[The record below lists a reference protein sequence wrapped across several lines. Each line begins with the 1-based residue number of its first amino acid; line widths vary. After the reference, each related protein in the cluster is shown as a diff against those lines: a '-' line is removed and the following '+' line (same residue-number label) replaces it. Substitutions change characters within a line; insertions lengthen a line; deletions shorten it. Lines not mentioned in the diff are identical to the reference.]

1 MLPRVRHA
9 ATRNRIEKN
18 KTTSGSYPLV
28 GSFTKKQVSVQK
40 NTFALD
46 PGWGSPKKAVR
57 ATATKNNNRPPL
69 NNKKRARNDK
79 LKGTFGSPLC
89 FLGFTIWVAQHSS
102 VWELAIGIYTTL
114 QLSMVTTMR
123 SEPLLI
129 CL

>member
-1 MLPRVRHA
+1 MGVA
-9 ATRNRIEKN
+9 
-18 KTTSGSYPLV
+18 
-28 GSFTKKQVSVQK
+28 
-40 NTFALD
+40 
-46 PGWGSPKKAVR
+46 KKAVR

-89 FLGFTIWVAQHSS
+89 FLGFTIWVAQRSS

-114 QLSMVTTMR
+114 QLSTVTTMR

-129 CL
+129 LICF